1 MCGHDGERIATVWFL
16 NDKGEK
22 EPASF
27 QIDGYEP
34 ETNTVYQFHGCH
46 WHGHAW
52 LKNRTKRQQ
61 KRYEDTRQIDWFI
74 ENNGWNTKYNLVS
87 TWECEGPILKKVRLE
102 KEFTS
107 YSHFVVYDFEV
118 ILAPLDEH
126 PTDDLTYLSRHIAIS
141 DAVHDTLSKEHVYL
155 VNKNPKG
162 LIKRSIE
169 VLTGKQEAITTDAL
183 KQHPYPSNFQMLP
196 GEVQKKW
203 RQRVNQVPVN
213 DFNSGKYDLNMV
225 KEYFVKEISYNKEDE
240 YNEDIFAAKENDY
253 MF

>member
-1 MCGHDGERIATVWFL
+1 M
-16 NDKGEK
+16 
-22 EPASF
+22 
-27 QIDGYEP
+27 
-34 ETNTVYQFHGCH
+34 
-46 WHGHAW
+46 
-52 LKNRTKRQQ
+52 
-61 KRYEDTRQIDWFI
+61 
-74 ENNGWNTKYNLVS
+74 S

-126 PTDDLTYLSRHIAIS
+126 PTDDLTYLSRDIAIS

-162 LIKRSIE
+162 LIKRFIE

-203 RQRVNQVPVN
+203 RQRVNQVPVI

-240 YNEDIFAAKENDY
+240 YNEDMFAAKENDY